1 MKKIVYPV
9 LIVISISAVFLF
21 LNLNVTTRQCI
32 DFECRKLRIPLYLK
46 AIDFFDRHYNY
57 QELSKRIIG
66 EVKDEEGRMKK
77 ILEWTYR
84 NIRKPPKGFPII
96 DDHAWH
102 IIVRGYG
109 VEDQSQDV
117 FTTLCNYAKINA
129 SFYKVYNKDKNS
141 FRILSLVK
149 VGDVWT
155 AVDAYAGIYFKNR
168 QGHIAS
174 IKDLASGDWQ
184 IAGISR
190 EDVLEGYAGY
200 FSNLASLDCNSW
212 KFLRAAIQSPMR
224 RFIYWAKTKD

>member
-1 MKKIVYPV
+1 MKKFI
-9 LIVISISAVFLF
+9 LSIIFTVFLITVF
-21 LNLNVTTRQCI
+21 NIKVTTRQCV
-32 DFECRKLRIPLYLK
+32 DFKCQSIELPLYLK
-46 AIDFFDRHYNY
+46 ALDFFDRHYNY
-57 QELSKRIIG
+57 QELTKRIIG
-66 EVKDEEGRMKK
+66 DVKDEEGRMKK

-84 NIRKPPKGFPII
+84 NIKKPPNGFPII

-102 IIVRGYG
+102 IIIRGYG

-141 FRILSLVK
+141 FRMLSLVK
-149 VGDVWT
+149 VGDIWT

-174 IKDLASGDWQ
+174 IKDLSSGDWQ
-184 IAGISR
+184 IAGIAH
-190 EDVLEGYAGY
+190 EDGIEDYAGY
-200 FSNLASLDCNSW
+200 FSNLPSLDCSDW

-224 RFIYWAKTKD
+224 RFIYWTKTKD